1 LHSTNDISGSLRRP
15 FWHDS
20 LSRQYFEV
28 KNNMRHIF
36 LAIALTASLSISPA
50 FADQG
55 TNKPAVSDPDQAIK
69 CRKVEVTGSLL
80 KKGKVCR
87 TIAEWKKIQENGNRV
102 ARAVVEE
109 GAKPTN

>member
-1 LHSTNDISGSLRRP
+1 
-15 FWHDS
+15 
-20 LSRQYFEV
+20 
-28 KNNMRHIF
+28 MRKIIV
-36 LAIALTASLSISPA
+36 AIAITSSFSLTPANASSE
-50 FADQG
+50 
-55 TNKPAVSDPDQAIK
+55 TVKPATTAAADPDQAIK

-87 TIAEWKKIQENGNRV
+87 TIAEWKRIQESGNRT